1 MVDGEDDE
9 GREGENDI
17 ERRREGGGLEGQGR

>member
-1 MVDGEDDE
+1 VVDGEDDE

-17 ERRREGGGLEGQGR
+17 ERRREGGGLEG